1 MLQISHCECG
11 VLDQRVPQAEIDRR
25 DTQHTVYTYIHDE
38 DTLLNSMVLS
48 QDINIWYY
56 QVLKLGKHNLR

>member
-11 VLDQRVPQAEIDRR
+11 VLDQRVPQAEIDR
-25 DTQHTVYTYIHDE
+25 DTQHTYIHDE
-38 DTLLNSMVLS
+38 ETLLNSMILS